1 MIILACSALAN
12 ETLEIPSVYSIND
25 ITHSSTIG
33 DTFGDRPSRNK
44 DLANSFM
51 EEMRFLRG
59 KCSVK
64 TILLVLTKARIVN
77 DRLSALGVYLKSKAF
92 WRALVRIRR
101 VSAPGR
107 SFKKMK
113 LLKKVSDK
121 QIFHKNHKILSKSDQ
136 IGTQLKLGAYME
148 FFLEQCALIW
158 QGA

>member
-12 ETLEIPSVYSIND
+12 ETLEMPSVYSIND

-77 DRLSALGVYLKSKAF
+77 DRLSVVGVYLKSKAF

-107 SFKKMK
+107 S
-113 LLKKVSDK
+113 LKK
-121 QIFHKNHKILSKSDQ
+121 
-136 IGTQLKLGAYME
+136 
-148 FFLEQCALIW
+148 
-158 QGA
+158 